1 MSITV
6 HFGGQL
12 SFLKDLDALLSFTI
26 YYAEEQGWVFSE
38 LKEDGQIKLE
48 PWEKGIILQSD
59 MNVESIKIF
68 FDDSLTLATFC
79 KTQFGGVEAHIK
91 VIEFLHAIEVFFT
104 NFWVDDEGD
113 YWKTNDQFLLKNKM
127 AFMTKILDDVEKSIN
142 DQKDENKWKYN

>member
-12 SFLKDLDALLSFTI
+12 SSLEDLEALLSFTI

>member
-12 SFLKDLDALLSFTI
+12 SSLKDLDALLPFIT

-38 LKEDGQIKLE
+38 LKEGAQTKLE

-79 KTQFGGVEAHIK
+79 KTQFGGVEAHIE
-91 VIEFLHAIEVFFT
+91 VIDFLHAIEGFFEK
-104 NFWVDDEGD
+104 FWVDDEGD
-113 YWKTNDQFLLKNKM
+113 YWKTNDEFLLKNKM
-127 AFMTKILDDVEKSIN
+127 DFMAKILDDVEKSMN

>member
-12 SFLKDLDALLSFTI
+12 SSLKDLDALLSFVT
-26 YYAEEQGWVFSE
+26 YYAEEHDWIYFE
-38 LKEDGQIKLE
+38 LKEDAQTKLK
-48 PWEKGIILQSD
+48 PWEKGICFQSD

-79 KTQFGGVEAHIK
+79 KTQFGGVEAHIE
-91 VIEFLHAIEVFFT
+91 VIEFLHAIEGFFK

-113 YWKTNDQFLLKNKM
+113 YWKTNDPILLKNKM
-127 AFMTKILDDVEKSIN
+127 DFVAKILDDVEKSIN
-142 DQKDENKWKYN
+142 EQKDENKWKYN

>member
-12 SFLKDLDALLSFTI
+12 SSLKDLDALLSFTI